1 MTDHDEATD
10 AMMAQRPTRHFIF
23 KMTEKMRKDLLTMA
37 KNEGRTP
44 TGMLRRLIQ
53 LAAIERLGINR

>member
-1 MTDHDEATD
+1 MTHDEATD
-10 AMMAQRPTRHFIF
+10 AMMTQKQNRTFIF
-23 KMTEKMRKDLLTMA
+23 RMTDKMRKDLFLMA
-37 KNEGRTP
+37 RNEGRTP